1 MQKLEP
7 EVDVL
12 VDLQLSDL
20 LRANL
25 WFWYSKPS
33 SKFSLAVTP
42 ILMVLFA
49 VFIFSKELP
58 ALYALIPLGL
68 LILEAFI
75 LLVIIVET
83 KRNYSTVKEFQRKIH
98 YHLKREGYTA
108 SDGKSSSNVSWESV
122 LRAVESRKSFNLFLG
137 RTIFAVIPKKF
148 FKTTA
153 DVEITRDILKTA
165 LGEKAQLR

>member
-1 MQKLEP
+1 MVWRSDTEIKRRDSIVEEREP

-49 VFIFSKELP
+49 VFIFSKRTAGTLRLNP
-58 ALYALIPLGL
+58 FRALIPGSVHTLSDHS
-68 LILEAFI
+68 
-75 LLVIIVET
+75 
-83 KRNYSTVKEFQRKIH
+83 RNKAK
-98 YHLKREGYTA
+98 L
-108 SDGKSSSNVSWESV
+108 
-122 LRAVESRKSFNLFLG
+122 FNC
-137 RTIFAVIPKKF
+137 
-148 FKTTA
+148 
-153 DVEITRDILKTA
+153 
-165 LGEKAQLR
+165 